1 MHARP
6 KRPAKKAPPPEKY
19 RLRQIIRT
27 NQSTIQMEQI
37 LDRFLRY
44 TKVDTQSNEESE
56 SQPSTARQLNLLKLL
71 CKELNELGVEATLD
85 EYGYV
90 MGRIPSNVEGNVPAV
105 GFIAHVDTA
114 PDASGENVK
123 AQIIRNYD
131 GSDIPLKGVPG
142 LSLKPS
148 EFPELLAHVGE
159 TIITT
164 DGTTLLGADDKAGV
178 AEIMDA
184 VQYIMAHPEFK
195 HGPIRI
201 GFTPDEEIGRGVVKF
216 DVARFDAEYAYTMDG
231 GDVGELEFENFNAAS
246 AKIHIQGSN
255 VHPGTAKGKMRN
267 AILIGQEFNNLLPVE
282 QRPEYTEGYE
292 GFFHLIS
299 FKGSVEEADFAY
311 IIRDHDRGKFE
322 EKKLAMQRC
331 ADFINAKYGA
341 GTATLV
347 LKDQYYNMREQ
358 VEPHYRIIEIAM
370 KAISDAGIEP
380 RVQPIRG
387 GTDGANLSFRGLP
400 CPNIFAGGL
409 NFHGKMEWVPLESM
423 QKASQVILNILQ
435 GFLNF

>member
-1 MHARP
+1 M
-6 KRPAKKAPPPEKY
+6 EK
-19 RLRQIIRT
+19 
-27 NQSTIQMEQI
+27 I

-44 TKVDTQSNEESE
+44 IQVDTQSNEESE
-56 SQPSTARQLNLLKLL
+56 SQPSSKKQLNLLRLL
-71 CKELNELGVEATLD
+71 TKELNDLGVEATLD

-90 MGRIPSNVEGNVPAV
+90 MGRIPSNVEKDVPAV

-123 AQIIRNYD
+123 AQIIKDYD

-142 LSLKPS
+142 LSLKTS
-148 EFPELLAHVGE
+148 EFPELLAHKGE

-184 VQYIMAHPEFK
+184 VQYIVTHPEFK

-216 DVARFDAEYAYTMDG
+216 DVAKFDATYAYTMDG
-231 GDVGELEFENFNAAS
+231 GEVGELEFENFNAAS
-246 AKIHIQGSN
+246 AKIHIQGCN
-255 VHPGTAKGKMRN
+255 VHPGYAKGKMRN
-267 AILIGQEFNNLLPVE
+267 AILIAQELNSLLPAD
-282 QRPEYTEGYE
+282 QRPEHTQDYE

-299 FKGSVEEADFAY
+299 IKGSVEEADIAY
-311 IIRDHDRGKFE
+311 IIRDHSRELF
-322 EKKLAMQRC
+322 EKKKAVMQEC
-331 ADFINAKYGA
+331 VDFINSRYGA
-341 GTATLV
+341 GTATAV
-347 LKDQYYNMREQ
+347 IKDQYYNMREQ
-358 VEPHYRIIEIAM
+358 VEPHYQIIEIAM
-370 KAISDAGIEP
+370 KAIADAGVTP
-380 RVQPIRG
+380 KVQPIRG

-409 NFHGKMEWVPLESM
+409 NFHGKFEWVPLESM
-423 QKASQVILNILQ
+423 EKASQVILNILQ
-435 GFLNF
+435 GFLSFRA

>member
-1 MHARP
+1 
-6 KRPAKKAPPPEKY
+6 
-19 RLRQIIRT
+19 
-27 NQSTIQMEQI
+27 MEQI

-44 TKVDTQSNEESE
+44 VQVDTQSNEESE
-56 SQPSTARQLNLLKLL
+56 SQPSTSKQLNLLRLL
-71 CKELNELGVEATLD
+71 TKELNDLGVEASLD

-90 MGRIPSNVEGNVPAV
+90 MGRIPSNVDADVPAV

-123 AQIIRNYD
+123 PQIISNYD

-142 LSLKPS
+142 LSLRTS
-148 EFPELLAHVGE
+148 EFPELLAHKGE

-216 DVARFDAEYAYTMDG
+216 DVPKFDATYAYTMDG
-231 GDVGELEFENFNAAS
+231 GEVGELEFENFNAAS
-246 AKIHIQGSN
+246 AKIHIQGCN
-255 VHPGTAKGKMRN
+255 VHPGYAKGKMRN
-267 AILIGQEFNNLLPVE
+267 AILIAQELNSLLPAD
-282 QRPEYTEGYE
+282 QRPEHTQDYE

-299 FKGSVEEADFAY
+299 IKGSVEEADIAY
-311 IIRDHDRGKFE
+311 IIRDHSRELF
-322 EKKLAMQRC
+322 EKKKAVMQEC
-331 ADFINAKYGA
+331 VDFINSRYGA
-341 GTATLV
+341 LTATLV

-358 VEPHYRIIEIAM
+358 VEPHYKIIEIAM
-370 KAISDAGIEP
+370 KAIADAGVTP
-380 RVQPIRG
+380 KVQPIRG

-409 NFHGKMEWVPLESM
+409 NFHGKFEWVPLESM
-423 QKASQVILNILQ
+423 EKASQVILNILAAFAA
-435 GFLNF
+435 GA

>member
-1 MHARP
+1 M
-6 KRPAKKAPPPEKY
+6 
-19 RLRQIIRT
+19 
-27 NQSTIQMEQI
+27 
-37 LDRFLRY
+37 
-44 TKVDTQSNEESE
+44 
-56 SQPSTARQLNLLKLL
+56 NLLRLL
-71 CKELNELGVEATLD
+71 TKELNDLGVEATLD

-90 MGRIPSNVEGNVPAV
+90 MGRIPSNVEKDVPAV

-123 AQIIRNYD
+123 AQIIKDYD

-142 LSLKPS
+142 LALKTS
-148 EFPELLAHVGE
+148 EFPELLAHKGE

-216 DVARFDAEYAYTMDG
+216 DVAKFDATYAYTMDG
-231 GDVGELEFENFNAAS
+231 GEVGELEFENFNAAS
-246 AKIHIQGSN
+246 AKIHIQGCN
-255 VHPGTAKGKMRN
+255 VHPGYAKGKMRN
-267 AILIGQEFNNLLPVE
+267 AILIAQELNSLLPAD
-282 QRPEYTEGYE
+282 QRPEHTQDYE

-299 FKGSVEEADFAY
+299 IKGSVEEADIAY
-311 IIRDHDRGKFE
+311 IIRDHSRELF
-322 EKKLAMQRC
+322 EKKKAVMQEC
-331 ADFINAKYGA
+331 VDFINSRYGA
-341 GTATLV
+341 GTATAV
-347 LKDQYYNMREQ
+347 IKDQYYNMREQ
-358 VEPHYRIIEIAM
+358 VEPHYQIIEIAM
-370 KAISDAGIEP
+370 KAIADAGVTP
-380 RVQPIRG
+380 KVQPIRG

-409 NFHGKMEWVPLESM
+409 NFHGKFEWVPLESM
-423 QKASQVILNILQ
+423 EKASQVILNILQ
-435 GFLNF
+435 GFLSTSSN